1 MQRVSFKT
9 SECPIAR
16 GVDPVGDWWSVLI
29 LRDVFD
35 GFTRFEELE
44 QNLRITPAML
54 TRRLR
59 SLVEDELLERRQYS
73 ERPPRFEYV
82 LTEHG
87 RTFRSLLLA
96 LYAIA
101 CREMPPEARTLTL
114 VETGTGRVVD
124 PVMVDRVTG
133 RPVEDL
139 DVAFTAGPAASQRTQ
154 RRYQRADAARRRSA
168 PPNRTA
174 SEPMSR
180 RTTPEESPT

>member
-1 MQRVSFKT
+1 VQRVSFKD

-59 SLVEDELLERRQYS
+59 SLVEDGLLERRQYS
-73 ERPPRFEYV
+73 EHPPRFEYV

-87 RTFRSLLLA
+87 RTFRPLLLA
-96 LYAIA
+96 LYAVEYRA
-101 CREMPPEARTLTL
+101 TPPEARALTL
-114 VETGTGRVVD
+114 IETATGRVVD
-124 PVMVDRVTG
+124 PVMVDRETG
-133 RPVEDL
+133 RPIEDL
-139 DVAFTAGPAASQRTQ
+139 DVAFIAGPAASERARQRYRRAEVARQ
-154 RRYQRADAARRRSA
+154 RGTA
-168 PPNRTA
+168 PSLTPSSTG
-174 SEPMSR
+174 R
-180 RTTPEESPT
+180 RTTPEESPA